1 MHNEAANKTR
11 SFNKNCPGAPERAGK
26 PPADGS
32 ITPGVVSIN
41 VRVIKNVIADIKM
54 IEHLVE
60 GLKTKLYAVRGYK
73 LSLKSKHVFFSE
85 LV

>member
-1 MHNEAANKTR
+1 MDWFFGCKLHLIMSQSGKIVSTALSNEHT
-11 SFNKNCPGAPERAGK
+11 
-26 PPADGS
+26 
-32 ITPGVVSIN
+32 
-41 VRVIKNVIADIKM
+41 ADIKM

>member
-41 VRVIKNVIADIKM
+41 VRVIKNVIADIKPPNADK
-54 IEHLVE
+54 I
-60 GLKTKLYAVRGYK
+60 GLNAPSNKINAVSNSIQPK
-73 LSLKSKHVFFSE
+73 K
-85 LV
+85 